1 MSTKPVSLAP
11 PATLAEVM
19 QRILSS
25 VDLARQRRQDLM
37 SAVRQVARLVG
48 GMPADIPADPEAL
61 RRALSIITPAAAGMT
76 PSRFGNVKALADGG
90 PRPDRREGRAP
101 EALDGLDAF
110 LAQPAR
116 AGRRPLRARP
126 AVALLHLRVCQ
137 QH

>member
-11 PATLAEVM
+11 PANLAEAM

-25 VDLARQRRQDLM
+25 GDLARQRRQDLM

-76 PSRFGNVKALADGG
+76 PSRFRNVKALLTAALALTGAKVV
-90 PRPDRREGRAP
+90 RRRRLTGLTPTWRA
-101 EALDGLDAF
+101 LL
-110 LAQPAR
+110 LR
-116 AGRRPLRARP
+116 RRPLRAR
-126 AVALLHLRVCQ
+126 ASVALLHLRIGER
-137 QH
+137 H